1 MPENKVGMVSRVK
14 AAYRE
19 NRRDVI
25 IVIIG
30 LVFLI
35 VSVPTFLFYNIFPT
49 ISSEIGPHQ
58 ISSWLSVTFSFVGF
72 GMILFGMGKL
82 DI

>member
-1 MPENKVGMVSRVK
+1 MVSRVK

>member
-1 MPENKVGMVSRVK
+1 MPENKVDMVSRVK
-14 AAYRE
+14 SVYRE

-25 IVIIG
+25 IIIIG

-58 ISSWLSVTFSFVGF
+58 ISSWLSVTFSFIGF